1 LIKAEEK
8 KNKKIRGKKWRG
20 MKKKRVMKIVTIKQE
35 MNIFC
40 VPNKK
45 NSVLHYM
52 AVSCDFRDLDQQFT
66 VVFPKREVP
75 IKIHILYHH
84 RRSRQ

>member
-1 LIKAEEK
+1 VERDEK
-8 KNKKIRGKKWRG
+8 ERSDKNFNNKTRNKYF
-20 MKKKRVMKIVTIKQE
+20 
-35 MNIFC
+35 FC
-40 VPNKK
+40 VPNK

-52 AVSCDFRDLDQQFT
+52 AVSYDFRDLDQQFT
-66 VVFPKREVP
+66 AVFTKREVL